1 MEIKVN
7 IIYNFLNIT
16 FHLIFIGVSIL
27 YAIALTYLYTPL
39 KSERERININFVN
52 ITLLKAYIVSVI
64 WIIAVYFFR

>member
-1 MEIKVN
+1 METKVN

-27 YAIALTYLYTPL
+27 YAIAFTYLYTPL

-52 ITLLKAYIVSVI
+52 INLLKLYLLSVI
-64 WIIAVYFFR
+64 WIIAVYFYR